1 MTAGPGW
8 TKEADKL
15 ILQSAAVLQSALP
28 YRQRF
33 PPCRGQRL
41 YCCSITKRS
50 PLPFL
55 GPKGAVGLRRMPSG
69 GTAVQMPETAV
80 DENNFAPGSENQVG
94 LSREQFSAGGTVK
107 AEPVAGC
114 MKEPP
119 YQKLRFGVLAPN
131 PGHVPA
137 ALLSSGIG
145 HESSLGKGGCC
156 ARREQLDAGAGVGIA
171 E

>member
-1 MTAGPGW
+1 M
-8 TKEADKL
+8 L
-15 ILQSAAVLQSALP
+15 
-28 YRQRF
+28 
-33 PPCRGQRL
+33 
-41 YCCSITKRS
+41 
-50 PLPFL
+50 
-55 GPKGAVGLRRMPSG
+55 SG
-69 GTAVQMPETAV
+69 GTTVQMPETAV

-114 MKEPP
+114 VKEPP
-119 YQKLRFGVLAPN
+119 YQELGFGVLAPN

-137 ALLSSGIG
+137 ALLSSDGIG